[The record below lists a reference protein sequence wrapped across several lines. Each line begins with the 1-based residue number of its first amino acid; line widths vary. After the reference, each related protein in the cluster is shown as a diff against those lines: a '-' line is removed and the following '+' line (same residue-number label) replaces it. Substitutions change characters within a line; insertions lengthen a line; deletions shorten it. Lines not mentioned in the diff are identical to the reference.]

1 MVREFPVF
9 HPPAAGT
16 HGWDGSSNG
25 FHPAASVKA
34 QVDNVSIDFNF
45 VYPPAL
51 ISCGNY
57 RPIPTLGFFFG
68 DNPLKNPFTLLLLE
82 VSFIILT
89 TRVLRFLLKPLKQPR
104 IVSEVIGGMFIGPS
118 ILGRSEKFTS
128 IMFPVD
134 NQFLVRNIGA
144 MGFTYYFFLAG
155 VKMDLSLVRKTSKK
169 QLYIAIA
176 GVALPCTFISIVAFS
191 LRKSMD
197 KELARLSSIGFI
209 CTGLALPLF
218 PVLHS
223 ILKELNLLSSEIG
236 RLGLSI
242 AVISDAMGVGVMV
255 IFEAAK
261 QGEGKALAV
270 VWYLISLVGFV
281 VLTVFVIRRALSRVV
296 EITPDGKPVDQA
308 YVVAILLGVLIMGF
322 LADMFG
328 IAIANGAFW
337 LGLAIPDGPPLGST
351 LVERSETVILEVLM
365 PFSFAFVGLYVD
377 VNAMSSAGW
386 SGLGPLF
393 AITMTGYV
401 SKFLGTL
408 ITSAFFELPIRDGVV
423 LSFIMILRGQV
434 EIVVFLHWMDKKII
448 EVPGFTLMVLAIT
461 SWTAIATPLISILYD
476 PTRPYQV
483 LKRRTIQHTPPEDS
497 ELRIL
502 LCIYDE
508 DSTAALI
515 NLLEISNPTLST
527 PFVIFALRL
536 IDLVGRA
543 SPVLIDHEKQED
555 HDSKYAVSHT
565 IHNAWKNYQES
576 KGECIEIHP
585 FTAIVPNRTM
595 YQDICDLALVKKAT
609 LIILPFHK
617 ECLDT
622 LGGKLTELV
631 RLGVRSVNSNVIN
644 HAPCSVGVL
653 VDKGHVRHTYMAFRN
668 TVLHFAVL
676 FLGGADAREALCYAD
691 RMAGNLN
698 VSLTVIRFL
707 SHNSEGD
714 DEMEKKMDDGV
725 VTWFWVKNERNER
738 VSYREVVVR
747 NGEETIAAIQAV
759 SDDNNNY
766 DVWIVGR
773 KQGINPVLL
782 EGLSNWSENDE
793 LGIIGDFVSS
803 YDFGGTASVLVVQQQ
818 VLRGQGADSTS
829 GSSGGFP
836 CNPIQKVKD
845 VVNPWC
851 RLLGFGIS

>member
-1 MVREFPVF
+1 M
-9 HPPAAGT
+9 
-16 HGWDGSSNG
+16 
-25 FHPAASVKA
+25 
-34 QVDNVSIDFNF
+34 
-45 VYPPAL
+45 
-51 ISCGNY
+51 
-57 RPIPTLGFFFG
+57 
-68 DNPLKNPFTLLLLE
+68 KNPFTLLLLE

-104 IVSEVIGGMFIGPS
+104 IVSEVIGGMVIGPS

-270 VWYLISLVGFV
+270 VWYLISLVVFV

-308 YVVAILLGVLIMGF
+308 YVMAILLGVLIMGF

-461 SWTAIATPLISILYD
+461 SWTAIATPFISILYD

-483 LKRRTIQHTPPEDS
+483 HKRRTIQHTPPEDS

-527 PFVIFALRL
+527 PFVIFTLRL

-565 IHNAWKNYQES
+565 IHSALKNYQES

-631 RLGVRSVNSNVIN
+631 RLGVRSVNSNVLN

-668 TVLHFAVL
+668 NVLHFAVL

-829 GSSGGFP
+829 RSSGGFP

>member
-1 MVREFPVF
+1 MVREFPVY
-9 HPPAAGT
+9 HPPAAET

-34 QVDNVSIDFNF
+34 QVGNESIDFNF

-57 RPIPTLGFFFG
+57 RPIPTLGFFLG
-68 DNPLKNPFTLLLLE
+68 DNPMKNPFTLLLLE

-104 IVSEVIGGMFIGPS
+104 IVSEVIGGMVIGPS

-270 VWYLISLVGFV
+270 VWYLISLVVFV

-308 YVVAILLGVLIMGF
+308 YVMAILLGVLIMGF

-461 SWTAIATPLISILYD
+461 SWTAIATPFISILYD

-483 LKRRTIQHTPPEDS
+483 HKRRTIQHTPPEDS

-527 PFVIFALRL
+527 PFVIFTLRL

-565 IHNAWKNYQES
+565 IHSALKNYQES

-631 RLGVRSVNSNVIN
+631 RLGVRSVNSNVLN

-668 TVLHFAVL
+668 NVLHFAVL

-829 GSSGGFP
+829 RSSGGFP